1 MSEKMVWMIK
11 EMDVV
16 KEKVGEAQRIRVVFY
31 GPLLTFFGRSLVG
44 FPRSESRL
52 LRYLVQPL
60 VLGSVRMGAFS
71 PVLMGF
77 CVRSS

>member
-1 MSEKMVWMIK
+1 MSEKMVWMVK
-11 EMDVV
+11 EVDVV
-16 KEKVGEAQRIRVVFY
+16 KEKVGEAQRIHVAFC
-31 GPLLTFFGRSLVG
+31 GPSLMFSSRSRVG

-60 VLGSVRMGAFS
+60 VLGSVRMSAFS

-77 CVRSS
+77 

>member
-1 MSEKMVWMIK
+1 MVWMIK
-11 EMDVV
+11 EVDVV
-16 KEKVGEAQRIRVVFY
+16 KEKVGETRRIHVVFC
-31 GPLLTFFGRSLVG
+31 GPSLTFFGRSLVG

-60 VLGSVRMGAFS
+60 VLGSVRMSAFS

-77 CVRSS
+77 

>member
-16 KEKVGEAQRIRVVFY
+16 KEKGEAQRMQVVSY
-31 GPLLTFFGRSLVG
+31 GPLLAFFGRSLVG

-60 VLGSVRMGAFS
+60 VLGSVRMSAFS

-77 CVRSS
+77 